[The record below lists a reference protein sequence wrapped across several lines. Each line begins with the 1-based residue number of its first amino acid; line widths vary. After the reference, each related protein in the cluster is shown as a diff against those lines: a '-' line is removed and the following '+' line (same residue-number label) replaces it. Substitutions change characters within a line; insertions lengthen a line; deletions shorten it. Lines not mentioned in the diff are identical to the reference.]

1 MRDLFKTDFIHDV
14 MMKPS
19 KIVKGTGIRMDG
31 KDYMFLSAKIHSFGA
46 LTEAFG
52 IEDIKVSGRRKGS
65 GELVKAVTLHN
76 IFTGE
81 VETVLVTGQSD
92 LDYITWPILFLWG
105 IIND

>member
-19 KIVKGTGIRMDG
+19 KIIKGTGIRMGD

-52 IEDIKVSGRRKGS
+52 IQDIKVSGRRKSS

-81 VETVLVTGQSD
+81 VETVLVNGQSD

>member
-14 MMKPS
+14 MMMPS

-31 KDYMFLSAKIHSFGA
+31 KDYMFLSAKIHSFGI
-46 LTEAFG
+46 FG
-52 IEDIKVSGRRKGS
+52 IGEITVSKKRGS
-65 GELVKAVTLHN
+65 SGKLVKAVTLHN

-92 LDYITWPILFLWG
+92 IDYIT
-105 IIND
+105 